1 MRVQGGMHDTV
12 TMRDTVNLTFDTFCR
27 REWAPLVA
35 TLSYLVGDRAT
46 GEDLAQEVLARAYQ
60 SWDRVGALDS
70 PGGWAHRVGVNLAS
84 SHRRHLRIRARY
96 LTSSLELP
104 STDEPVDAL
113 EVRRAVKELP
123 LTLRQAVVLR
133 HVVGFSV
140 EETAAVLGITPEA
153 VRVRAHRGADRLRRQ
168 LR

>member
-1 MRVQGGMHDTV
+1 MHDTV
-12 TMRDTVNLTFDTFCR
+12 RMRDTVNVTFDAFCR
-27 REWAPLVA
+27 REWVPLVA
-35 TLSYLVGDRAT
+35 SLSYLVGDRAT

-60 SWDRVGALDS
+60 HWDSVALLES

-84 SHRRHLRIRARY
+84 SHRRQLRIRARHHA
-96 LTSSLELP
+96 SVLEMP
-104 STDEPVDAL
+104 STDEPIDAL
-113 EVRRAVKELP
+113 EVRRAVSELP

-153 VRVRAHRGADRLRRQ
+153 VRVRAHRGADRLRRR